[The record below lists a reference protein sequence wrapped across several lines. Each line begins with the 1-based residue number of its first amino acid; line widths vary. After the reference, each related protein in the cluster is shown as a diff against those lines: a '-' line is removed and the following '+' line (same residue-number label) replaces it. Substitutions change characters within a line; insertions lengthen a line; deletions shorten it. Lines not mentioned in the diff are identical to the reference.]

1 MSRYRVQYGNEALT
15 ALSAMTAARRS
26 GYEAG
31 MTRLASAPYGH
42 GSTPA
47 GRDRDRRQAAVA
59 GTITLYRVSHSA
71 MTVSVVRIVH

>member
-1 MSRYRVQYGNEALT
+1 
-15 ALSAMTAARRS
+15 
-26 GYEAG
+26 

-59 GTITLYRVSHSA
+59 GTITLYRVSHSV